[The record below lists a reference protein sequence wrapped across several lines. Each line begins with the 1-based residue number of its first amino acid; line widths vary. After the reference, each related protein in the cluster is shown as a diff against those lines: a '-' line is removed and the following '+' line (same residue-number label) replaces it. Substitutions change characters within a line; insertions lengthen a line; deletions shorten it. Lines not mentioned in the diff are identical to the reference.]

1 MNNLEEMVV
10 NVLLVLPEGLTA
22 TTLCEVI
29 KNQNIPEHS
38 AQSLIRSML
47 DRGYIVL
54 GEKLNLVVSPEIKRS
69 TNIISLCW
77 L

>member
-1 MNNLEEMVV
+1 MTRLEEMVM

-22 TTLCEVI
+22 TALCEVI

-47 DRGYIVL
+47 DRGTIVL
-54 GEKLNLVVSPEIKRS
+54 GEKLNLVVSNKIKRA
-69 TNIISLCW
+69 TNIICLS
-77 L
+77 